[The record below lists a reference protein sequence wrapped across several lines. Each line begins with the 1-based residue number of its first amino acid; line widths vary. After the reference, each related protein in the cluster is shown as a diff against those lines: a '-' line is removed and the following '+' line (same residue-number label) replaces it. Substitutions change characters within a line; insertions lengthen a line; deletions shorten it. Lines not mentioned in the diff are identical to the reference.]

1 MNNLQGWLNIYKPK
15 GLSSFA
21 VVKKIKQKFNLSKI
35 GHGGTLDPLAE
46 GVLPIG
52 IGKATKLIPF
62 INSQIKE
69 YEFEIKWGSQTST
82 DDLEGEII
90 KTSSNIPSLQKI
102 NREFKKSIGK
112 LFQKPPKASAV
123 KINGKRAYKLLREKK
138 DFETKPKTVFVYSL
152 KILNNNKNLIT
163 KVAIECSKGFYIRSF
178 ARDIAEKLNTKAHI
192 HSIKRT
198 KVGKFELINANL
210 LDDLLKIGQSLSE
223 FKGFHTSTS
232 MLDDILA
239 YEIEEENIKNY
250 ISQGKMIKI
259 NFNQSINPLLNLSEE
274 KNIFLTE
281 NGNVISIGKLNGDL
295 FKPKKVL
302 I

>member
-102 NREFKKSIGK
+102 NGEFKKSIGK
-112 LFQKPPKASAV
+112 LLQKPPKASAV

-259 NFNQSINPLLNLSEE
+259 KFNQSTNPLLNLSEE
-274 KNIFLTE
+274 KNFFLTE

>member
-1 MNNLQGWLNIYKPK
+1 MNDQQGWLNIYKPK
-15 GLSSFA
+15 GLTSFA
-21 VVKKIKQKFNLSKI
+21 TIEKIKKKFNLNKI

-102 NREFKKSIGK
+102 NGEFKKSIGK
-112 LFQKPPKASAV
+112 LLQKPPKASAV

-138 DFETKPKTVFVYSL
+138 DFETKAKTVFVYSL

>member
-239 YEIEEENIKNY
+239 YEIEVENIKNY

-274 KNIFLTE
+274 KNVFLTE

>member
-62 INSQIKE
+62 INSQTKE

-102 NREFKKSIGK
+102 NGEFKKSIGK
-112 LFQKPPKASAV
+112 LLQKPPKASAV

-178 ARDIAEKLNTKAHI
+178 SRDIAEKLNTKAHI

-259 NFNQSINPLLNLSEE
+259 KFNQSTNPLLNLSEE
-274 KNIFLTE
+274 KNFFLTE